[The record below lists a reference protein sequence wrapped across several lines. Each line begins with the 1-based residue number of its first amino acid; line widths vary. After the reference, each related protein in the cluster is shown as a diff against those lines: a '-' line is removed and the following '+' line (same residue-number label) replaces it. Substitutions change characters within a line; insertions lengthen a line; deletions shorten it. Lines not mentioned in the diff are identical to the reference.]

1 MLLIIGSTLGIQK
14 AAAQDVRLIRN
25 NNDWV
30 AFCNAVQNASG
41 RWDVNARLLTDLTV
55 TQPVGTDNYPYKGT
69 FEGNGHTLNLN
80 INNATDENIALF
92 RYVYSATIT
101 DLRLTGTVR
110 GRNYSAGLIGCV
122 RKKYGYHN
130 KVIVQRVRVSTSVNA
145 SDNNVNRLGG
155 IIGQVESYSDNIIME
170 DCCFDG
176 TFTCTSTNDP
186 RVACIIGYLDDY
198 EDWWVMHRVYSNPS
212 SVPTNAWIGFC
223 LVNDDG
229 LKHWGVNSNSSLTI
243 TSTQWSDWGVTY
255 YNKTNQSEVVNL
267 MNAEKA
273 DSWSVVDGKA
283 VPKILKNKG
292 TSPIGNEWT
301 NLLSGYYWGQ
311 TLSSGRYHVDKD
323 VTYYNSSGGSG
334 LTIAENATVY
344 IYISEGVTLTATGGN
359 ASGKT
364 GAGAGIE
371 LPASSTL
378 YLMGKGTV
386 KATGGRA
393 ANGETGGTGED
404 ATG

>member
-1 MLLIIGSTLGIQK
+1 MKKILYTLTMLLSLGSTLGIQE
-14 AAAQDVRLIRN
+14 AAAQDVMLIRN

-30 AFCNAVQNASG
+30 AFCNAVQDAYG
-41 RWDVNARLLTDLTV
+41 RRDVNARLLTDLTV

-80 INNATDENIALF
+80 IYNATDENIALF

-110 GRNYSAGLIGCV
+110 GRYYSAGLIGCV
-122 RKKYGYHN
+122 RKKYGGHN

-155 IIGQVESYSDNIIME
+155 IIGKVESNNDDIIME

-198 EDWWVMHRVYSNPS
+198 VDWWVMHRVYCNPS
-212 SVPTNAWIGFC
+212 SVPTNAWVGFC
-223 LVNDDG
+223 LVNEG
-229 LKHWGVNSNSSLTI
+229 GPHWGGNSKSSLTI

-283 VPKILKNKG
+283 VPKMLKNKG

-311 TLSSGRYHVDKD
+311 TLSSGRYHVDKN

-378 YLMGKGTV
+378 YLMGKGNTLP
-386 KATGGRA
+386 
-393 ANGETGGTGED
+393 NGQGQCKCHRR
-404 ATG
+404 

>member
-1 MLLIIGSTLGIQK
+1 MKKILFTLTMLLIIGSTLGIQE
-14 AAAQDVRLIRN
+14 AAAQDVMLIRN

-30 AFCNAVQNASG
+30 AFCYAVQNAYG

-212 SVPTNAWIGFC
+212 SVPTNAWVGFC
-223 LVNDDG
+223 LVNYGG
-229 LKHWGVNSNSSLTI
+229 LKHWGGNSGSSLTI

-255 YNKTNQSEVVNL
+255 YNKTLFSK
-267 MNAEKA
+267 KA
-273 DSWSVVDGKA
+273 KSKRS
-283 VPKILKNKG
+283 
-292 TSPIGNEWT
+292 
-301 NLLSGYYWGQ
+301 
-311 TLSSGRYHVDKD
+311 
-323 VTYYNSSGGSG
+323 
-334 LTIAENATVY
+334 
-344 IYISEGVTLTATGGN
+344 
-359 ASGKT
+359 
-364 GAGAGIE
+364 
-371 LPASSTL
+371 
-378 YLMGKGTV
+378 
-386 KATGGRA
+386 
-393 ANGETGGTGED
+393 
-404 ATG
+404 